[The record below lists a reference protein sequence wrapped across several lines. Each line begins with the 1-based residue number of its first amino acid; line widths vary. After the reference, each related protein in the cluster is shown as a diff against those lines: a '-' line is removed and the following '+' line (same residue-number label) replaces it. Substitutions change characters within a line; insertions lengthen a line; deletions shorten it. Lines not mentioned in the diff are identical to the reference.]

1 MSKENDK
8 LANYKKIKELQKKSK
23 DRINKYSQN
32 PLFDYDKLY
41 DYDRLYDYKNLPSL
55 DTLITNPLINIQ
67 NTFNNINLHTLNINS
82 MFELTEKFKHNF
94 QSITDLSIKANEI
107 FNNFKAFSAISDETN
122 KLINQVSKSISTAI
136 PSYTLPNFEIHT
148 SLLNQISHSFHSMDM
163 HFVAYE
169 SFNNFA
175 LSNYNKLNNII
186 TGFNLNFENIF
197 KDIINKPLF
206 NNIDFNSIS
215 GFNQTFSNSL
225 MNDFTYI
232 ENKTE
237 DIVTNNS
244 NISNIIKDNFD
255 HRDFIDEHIKQIE
268 DSLKKY
274 IDTNNN
280 AKIIVNNL
288 NIHYH
293 QNPKPKLSAKEILL
307 QIFINL
313 LANFIYNIAFFHYTT
328 TFNEKNDAP
337 AISTP
342 APTSFEG
349 HNTITE
355 IVEQY
360 NKNNTNNSDNASNM
374 GNVRNTK
381 NTK

>member
-1 MSKENDK
+1 MNNKNDRLENF
-8 LANYKKIKELQKKSK
+8 KKIKELQKKAK
-23 DRINKYSQN
+23 DRLYRHPQN
-32 PLFDYDKLY
+32 SLYDYNKLY

-94 QSITDLSIKANEI
+94 QSITDLSIKANET

-163 HFVAYE
+163 HFAAYE

-225 MNDFTYI
+225 MDDFTYI